1 MAFMK
6 SSKTNSRAK
15 PCPKSIHVVYY
26 KPNAAAAAAALQGP
40 LTAAFVSSYLL
51 FPLSVFTG
59 IRFVWW
65 WSLSVKKKRPN
76 ESIFKPK
83 IHTTHP
89 SQLIIM
95 IIKKMIFIY
104 NTFWNNRFKLWKRVI
119 GSNLYWD
126 GTQYVKYNW
135 RGHEWKEIK
144 ERSVEL

>member
-1 MAFMK
+1 MK

-26 KPNAAAAAAALQGP
+26 KPNAAAAAALQGP

-51 FPLSVFTG
+51 FPLCLHRDKVCVVVVSFCE
-59 IRFVWW
+59 
-65 WSLSVKKKRPN
+65 KKRPN

-104 NTFWNNRFKLWKRVI
+104 NTF
-119 GSNLYWD
+119 
-126 GTQYVKYNW
+126 
-135 RGHEWKEIK
+135 
-144 ERSVEL
+144 

>member
-51 FPLSVFTG
+51 FPLCLHRDKVCVVVVSFCE
-59 IRFVWW
+59 
-65 WSLSVKKKRPN
+65 KKRPN